1 MRIVLEAKC
10 GLCGKRQ
17 HVTPKE
23 LTDEDVNGKAT
34 LLVCTHCNNKLDDC
48 GHLKALGGFLSAVR
62 HRRKHIAP
70 AFHAAKI
77 LMSVLERHYPWKFR
91 ICVLAEARE
100 RTKLRPSAQ
109 PTATVAQAEH
119 VAKELTK

>member
-1 MRIVLEAKC
+1 LRIVLEAKC
-10 GLCGKRQ
+10 GLCGKKQ
-17 HVTPKE
+17 QVEPQE
-23 LTDEDVNGKAT
+23 LTDDDINGKAT
-34 LLVCTHCNNKLDDC
+34 MLLCTHCNNKLEDC

-91 ICVLAEARE
+91 ICVIAEARE
-100 RTKLRPSAQ
+100 RIEARPSRQ
-109 PTATVAQAEH
+109 PLATAAAAAAVE
-119 VAKELTK
+119 KTK

>member
-17 HVTPKE
+17 HITPQE
-23 LTDEDVNGKAT
+23 LTDEDENGKAT
-34 LLVCTHCNNKLDDC
+34 LLVCRQCNNKLADSV
-48 GHLKALGGFLSAVR
+48 HLKALGGFLSAVR

-77 LMSVLERHYPWKFR
+77 LMNVLERHYPWKFR
-91 ICVLAEARE
+91 ICVLAEVNR
-100 RTKLRPSAQ
+100 RT
-109 PTATVAQAEH
+109 TATPFAEAPAAARK
-119 VAKELTK
+119 VEYTS

>member
-17 HVTPKE
+17 HITPQE
-23 LTDEDVNGKAT
+23 LTDDDVNGKAT
-34 LLVCTHCNNKLDDC
+34 LLVCTQCNNKLADSE
-48 GHLKALGGFLSAVR
+48 HLKALGGFLSAVR

-77 LMSVLERHYPWKFR
+77 LMGVLERHYPWKFR
-91 ICVLAEARE
+91 ICVLAEVKK
-100 RTKLRPSAQ
+100 RT
-109 PTATVAQAEH
+109 TATPLAETAAA
-119 VAKELTK
+119 VKEAEYTS